1 MLGLFAKKSEHR
13 DIFKEAFDFE
23 LPPYRQQESKLPDV
37 DGLWT
42 QLDVNAAEPV
52 HLLVELNHFL
62 HELNRTHISG
72 DKRYNITTKCLDYA
86 SPAIRQL
93 FFENQKGKAL
103 PENQSKREA
112 LTAAVKSVREFASSY
127 KRIIKN
133 QYKISDKEFK
143 SPSRRLRKCM
153 VTILEMI
160 HAEQRLKALRYQKL
174 SEGSWRDCNNIFFIL
189 HAIGETNKP
198 FKPLGLNVSRS
209 SPGESMAKSLKTNA
223 EGLYVLIQLF
233 GLIDPNSLSLQQAVI
248 VENYLKQFLPQM
260 HFQALNEEREEHEE
274 RMPMNRV
281 VTAYGRAGPPLLSED
296 ADVSGHILVMDI
308 NPLATGLQRDYQR
321 LLPQLNGAKNDFDPK
336 HDGEIPTNTVAI
348 HRFEG
353 IEQLLAL
360 HAMLKKLK
368 EAARTDTRKYM
379 DETQAVYVYNGFT
392 AGFHMLN
399 ATKASTNADINAP
412 NPMPNQLN
420 IDLAQRSASLA
431 DGAQEDKLTQW
442 EIINISACGMLL
454 HTKET
459 QYIKNL
465 FVGQLMVFAESKAAL
480 SHPSCGW
487 VVRICRDGDNNV
499 EISLK
504 ILAAQIESV
513 VVQTEILQ
521 KNAMGMPGIMIFDA
535 GEDLQLLMHQ
545 SHRLLPGSNVTIQRS
560 GNAYNYTI
568 GKIEFFQREFV
579 VYQLL

>member
-1 MLGLFAKKSEHR
+1 LLGLFTKKSEHR

-37 DGLWT
+37 DGVWT
-42 QLDVNAAEPV
+42 QLDAIAAEPV

-86 SPAIRQL
+86 SPAIRHVFL
-93 FFENQKGKAL
+93 EHQKGKAL

-112 LTAAVKSVREFASSY
+112 LTAAVKSVKEFASSY

-133 QYKISDKEFK
+133 QYKIGDKEFK

-153 VTILEMI
+153 VTVLEMI

-174 SEGSWRDCNNIFFIL
+174 SKESWRDCNNIFFIL
-189 HAIGETNKP
+189 HTIGDTNKP

-209 SPGESMAKSLKTNA
+209 SPGESMAKSLKANA

-233 GLIDPNSLSLQQAVI
+233 GLVDPNSLSLQQAVI
-248 VENYLKQFLPQM
+248 VENYLKQYLPLL
-260 HFQALNEEREEHEE
+260 HFQALNEEHEEHEA
-274 RMPMNRV
+274 RLPVNRV
-281 VTAYGRAGPPLLSED
+281 VTAYGRVGPPLLRED
-296 ADVSGHILVMDI
+296 TDISGHIMVMDVK
-308 NPLATGLQRDYQR
+308 PLATGLQRDYER
-321 LLPQLNGAKNDFDPK
+321 LLAQLNGAKNDIDPEY
-336 HDGEIPTNTVAI
+336 DGEKPTNTAAI
-348 HRFEG
+348 NCFEG

-360 HAMLKKLK
+360 HATLKKLR
-368 EAARTDTRKYM
+368 ETARTDTRKYM
-379 DETQAVYVYNGFT
+379 DESQEVYVYNGFT

-399 ATKASTNADINAP
+399 TTKADLNAP
-412 NPMPNQLN
+412 NPMQNQLN

-431 DGAQEDKLTQW
+431 DSAQADTLTQW
-442 EIINISACGMLL
+442 EIINISANGMLV

-465 FVGQLMVFAESKAAL
+465 FIGQLMVFARSKAAL
-480 SHPSCGW
+480 AHPSCGW
-487 VVRICRDGDNNV
+487 VVRICRDSDNNV

-504 ILAAQIESV
+504 ILASQIESV

-535 GEDLQLLMHQ
+535 GEDLQLLVHQ

-560 GNAYNYTI
+560 GNAYDYTI
-568 GKIEFFQREFV
+568 GEIEFFQREFV